1 MSALGQVQVGHWN
14 PVALSTVTDTS
25 EATVGDML
33 QDLYHV
39 ITLRIKLHR
48 YNVHTLKFECHVSL
62 WALANRPIR
71 MMNYFTELKLL

>member
-48 YNVHTLKFECHVSL
+48 YNVHTH
-62 WALANRPIR
+62 
-71 MMNYFTELKLL
+71 LL